1 LHKAFVSLAALAWM
15 GHEGDRGKRP
25 RLARRWFPILCATAS
40 IIFVAWM
47 TMAMG
52 QPVVSGR
59 ASVIDGDTIEIAGQR
74 VRFHGIDAP
83 ESWQTC
89 LDGAGNEYRC
99 GQRAALALADFLAA
113 SSPTHCAVLDRDRYG
128 RLVGDCRRQDGIS
141 VANWLVQQ
149 GHALDWSRYSGGAF
163 AADQAEAQ
171 RHHRGMWDGS
181 FVEPWNARRK

>member
-1 LHKAFVSLAALAWM
+1 LT
-15 GHEGDRGKRP
+15 
-25 RLARRWFPILCATAS
+25 RRWFPILCATAS
-40 IIFVAWM
+40 ILFVAWM

-89 LDGAGNEYRC
+89 LDGSGSEYRC

-113 SSPTHCAVLDRDRYG
+113 SSPTHCGVLDRDRYG
-128 RLVGDCRRQDGIS
+128 RLIGDCQRQDGAS
-141 VANWLVQQ
+141 VASWLVQQ
-149 GHALDWSRYSGGAF
+149 GHALDWPRYSGGAF

-171 RHHRGMWDGS
+171 RHRRGMWSGS
-181 FVEPWNARRK
+181 FVEPWKARRR